1 MSNVSSSNGLEKHP
15 KLRFKGF
22 SEPWTTVLLRD
33 VAEYRKKRQSVSKYE
48 YISTEN
54 MLQHYMG
61 ITPYA
66 DSSNIEGIEY
76 CVGDTLIGN
85 IRPYLKKVW
94 FATFDGACSAD
105 VLALKPNYINPEF
118 LYDIIAQDGFIEYVM
133 SGVKGSKM
141 PRGDKSHILD
151 YETALP
157 SLAEQEKIAY
167 FLRLLSTRIQ
177 KLQLLID
184 SLKKYKRGLL
194 SAVFSR
200 KLTFGTCTEWH
211 ETTISKCL
219 QYEQPQKY
227 IVETEQYDDSYS
239 TPVLTANKAFIL
251 GYTNEST
258 GIYEKGN
265 VIIYDDFTMDMKYVT
280 FPFKV
285 KSSTIKMLTPRQG
298 FDLYFVYALLQS
310 LELQPEGHQRSYI
323 SKVEPMVVQVPCYE
337 EQVKISNFLQKCDSR
352 VHQEEETLTKLMQ
365 YKNGLFQSL
374 FI

>member
-1 MSNVSSSNGLEKHP
+1 
-15 KLRFKGF
+15 
-22 SEPWTTVLLRD
+22 
-33 VAEYRKKRQSVSKYE
+33 
-48 YISTEN
+48 

-66 DSSNIEGIEY
+66 DFSNIEGIEY

-194 SAVFSR
+194 STIFGKVTNFVHLKDICEYASSAKTMSQIDNTPKGVYPVYDAGGIA
-200 KLTFGTCTEWH
+200 TFVDFYDMETDYIAIIKDGSGVGRLQFCQAKSTFIGTLGGLIPKNCSTFYLY
-211 ETTISKCL
+211 TALQTI
-219 QYEQPQKY
+219 
-227 IVETEQYDDSYS
+227 
-239 TPVLTANKAFIL
+239 
-251 GYTNEST
+251 
-258 GIYEKGN
+258 
-265 VIIYDDFTMDMKYVT
+265 DFKEYVT
-280 FPFKV
+280 GMAIPHIYYRDYKDAMLPYPCEKDRAKIQVIFQNLDCKITNAEMLLEKFNEMK
-285 KSSTIKMLTPRQG
+285 KS
-298 FDLYFVYALLQS
+298 LLQ
-310 LELQPEGHQRSYI
+310 Q
-323 SKVEPMVVQVPCYE
+323 
-337 EQVKISNFLQKCDSR
+337 
-352 VHQEEETLTKLMQ
+352 
-365 YKNGLFQSL
+365 L